1 MSMPEILPPEILT
14 AAGSAWDKAHE
25 RQETASQG
33 FGSAALFGA
42 LDGAV
47 SEAME
52 RGGVGFNGLENR
64 IANPEIR
71 ELFERDLEDYET
83 IFAGAGIDM
92 PTPAELARGGI
103 DFGRLAELKEKLP
116 DYDLVVTP
124 LTLPLD
130 SVYQLVST
138 VARDKTIPG
147 NPFKAENGRSN
158 NGKGLYVPIPDGMW
172 DRAMASVTQN
182 WRLPTTDGEYRWTAF
197 LLPNNN
203 ETLGGS
209 PSYIEVAQEDRITA
223 PAPGY
228 IAYQVH
234 RARMGMLPLKLH
246 HRVKRVVPA
255 ISGELDSLSADSDD
269 TFVLTAD
276 WDNYYDE
283 IYVSTANI
291 SLLLEHQN
299 QPKARIYVDVRLCA
313 PVG

>member
-14 AAGSAWDKAHE
+14 AAGNAWDKAHE
-25 RQETASQG
+25 RQEAASQG

-103 DFGRLAELKEKLP
+103 DFGRLAEMKEERP
-116 DYDLVVTP
+116 DYDLVVAP

-130 SVYQLVST
+130 TLGQLVST
-138 VARDKTIPG
+138 VAQDETVAE
-147 NPFKAENGRSN
+147 NPFKADYSRVEK
-158 NGKGLYVPIPDGMW
+158 GKGLYVPIPDGMW
-172 DRAMASVTQN
+172 DRAMASITQS
-182 WRLPTTDGEYRWTAF
+182 WRLPTTDGEYKWTAF
-197 LLPNNN
+197 LLPNNS
-203 ETLGGS
+203 ETLGDS
-209 PSYIEVAQEDRITA
+209 PSYIKVAQKDRITA

-234 RARMGMLPLKLH
+234 RARMGMPLLKLH
-246 HRVKRVVPA
+246 HRSKRVAPA
-255 ISGELDSLSADSDD
+255 VSGEFNSSYTDD
-269 TFVLTAD
+269 HDTYALIAD
-276 WDNYYDE
+276 WDGYYSE
-283 IYVSTANI
+283 IYVITANI
-291 SLLLEHQN
+291 SLLESQN
-299 QPKARIYVDVRLCA
+299 QSNARSFVDVRLCA

>member
-25 RQETASQG
+25 RQEAASQG

-103 DFGRLAELKEKLP
+103 DFGRLAEMKEERP
-116 DYDLVVTP
+116 DYDLVVAP

-130 SVYQLVST
+130 TLGQLVST
-138 VARDKTIPG
+138 VAQDETVAE
-147 NPFKAENGRSN
+147 NPFKADYKSGR
-158 NGKGLYVPIPDGMW
+158 KG
-172 DRAMASVTQN
+172 
-182 WRLPTTDGEYRWTAF
+182 
-197 LLPNNN
+197 
-203 ETLGGS
+203 
-209 PSYIEVAQEDRITA
+209 
-223 PAPGY
+223 
-228 IAYQVH
+228 
-234 RARMGMLPLKLH
+234 
-246 HRVKRVVPA
+246 
-255 ISGELDSLSADSDD
+255 
-269 TFVLTAD
+269 
-276 WDNYYDE
+276 
-283 IYVSTANI
+283 
-291 SLLLEHQN
+291 
-299 QPKARIYVDVRLCA
+299 
-313 PVG
+313 

>member
-1 MSMPEILPPEILT
+1 M
-14 AAGSAWDKAHE
+14 
-25 RQETASQG
+25 
-33 FGSAALFGA
+33 
-42 LDGAV
+42 
-47 SEAME
+47 
-52 RGGVGFNGLENR
+52 
-64 IANPEIR
+64 
-71 ELFERDLEDYET
+71 
-83 IFAGAGIDM
+83 
-92 PTPAELARGGI
+92 
-103 DFGRLAELKEKLP
+103 
-116 DYDLVVTP
+116 
-124 LTLPLD
+124 
-130 SVYQLVST
+130 
-138 VARDKTIPG
+138 
-147 NPFKAENGRSN
+147 
-158 NGKGLYVPIPDGMW
+158 
-172 DRAMASVTQN
+172 
-182 WRLPTTDGEYRWTAF
+182 
-197 LLPNNN
+197 LPNNN
-203 ETLGGS
+203 ETLGDS

-223 PAPGY
+223 PTPGY